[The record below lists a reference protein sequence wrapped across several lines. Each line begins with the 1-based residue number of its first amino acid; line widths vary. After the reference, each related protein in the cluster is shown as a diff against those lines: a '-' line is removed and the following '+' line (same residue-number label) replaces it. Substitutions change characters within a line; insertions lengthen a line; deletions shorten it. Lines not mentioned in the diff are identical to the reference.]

1 MKAYECVQ
9 AARSA
14 GRATAKAFIDAMTDV
29 FVEMHGDRRFG
40 DDNAVIAGIGS
51 LCGMP
56 VTIIGI
62 EKGTDT
68 ADKLKH
74 NFGSANPEGYRKA
87 LRQIHL
93 AEKFHRPILCLVD
106 TSGAYCGIGAEE
118 RGQGQAI
125 AENMSE
131 LMTVRTPVISII
143 IGEGGSGGALAL
155 AIADEVWMLDDAYYS
170 VISPEGAASI
180 LWKDAGRAKEAAE
193 SLRLTA
199 ADLHEFGVIEKI
211 IPSAQEGGVDM
222 LRLKQEIAETFR
234 RSAALDENELLERR
248 YQKFR
253 KIGGGCQ

>member
-1 MKAYECVQ
+1 MNAYECVQ
-9 AARSA
+9 ASRST
-14 GRATAKAFIDAMTDV
+14 GRATARAYIDAMTDV

-40 DDNAVIAGIGS
+40 DDSAVIAGIGS
-51 LCGMP
+51 LCGIP

-68 ADKLKH
+68 ADKLNH

-222 LRLKQEIAETFR
+222 LRLRGDIAETFR
-234 RSAALDENELLERR
+234 RNAGLDVDVLLEQR

-253 KIGGGCQ
+253 KIGGGCI